1 MRPPYTM
8 NKPPNRTRKIAACL
22 GAALALAGS
31 CAWASAFNVVF
42 INPGRSEEPYWR
54 SVTRFMQPAAQQL
67 DIGLEVLYAE
77 RDHLKMIE
85 LAKEVAARGKK
96 PDYLLIV
103 NEKLAG
109 GEMLKLADQA
119 GIKTLIAFNTFEGAQ
134 AEEFGKPRKKYRH
147 WLGSLTPNAEDAGR
161 LTAEEL
167 VKQAVR
173 HGTLADDGKLHVA
186 LIGGDK
192 ATPTGVQRLQGAVD
206 AFNADKR
213 VVLEQIVYGNW
224 DRTRAKEQ
232 AEALLK
238 RYPKLNAFWTASDLM
253 AFGAIE
259 ASEAAGRKP
268 GTDLL
273 FSAVNNSPEVLQA
286 RVQGR
291 ISSLAGGHFS
301 AGAFALV
308 MLYDYHHGKDF
319 KRQGMELRKPL
330 FVLLDDARAQH
341 FLTRFGT
348 EDFSAIDFR
357 RFSLYLHPE
366 QRRYRFSLLPALE

>member
-1 MRPPYTM
+1 MEIKSLR
-8 NKPPNRTRKIAACL
+8 RRRLAAGL
-22 GAALALAGS
+22 ATVAALVLAGPA
-31 CAWASAFNVVF
+31 AWAATFNVVF

-85 LAKEVAARGKK
+85 LVKEVAARSKK

-103 NEKLAG
+103 NEKLAA
-109 GEMLKLADQA
+109 GEMLKLADAA
-119 GIKTLIAFNTFEGAQ
+119 GIKTLLAFSTFEGPQ
-134 AEEFGKPRKKYRH
+134 AEEFGKPREKYRR

-167 VKQAVR
+167 VRQAVR
-173 HGTLADDGKLHVA
+173 HGVLADDGKLHVA
-186 LIGGDK
+186 LIAGDK

-206 AFNADKR
+206 AFNANKH
-213 VVLEQIVYGNW
+213 VVLEQVVYGNW
-224 DRTRAKEQ
+224 DRARAKEQ
-232 AEALLK
+232 AAALLL
-238 RYPKLNAFWTASDLM
+238 RYPKLNALWTASDLM

-259 ASEAAGRKP
+259 AAEVAGRKP

-273 FSAVNNSPEVLQA
+273 FSAVNNSPEVLHA

-291 ISSLAGGHFS
+291 ISSLAGGHFTG
-301 AGAFALV
+301 GAFALV

-319 KRQGMELRKPL
+319 KRQGLELREPL
-330 FVLLDDARAQH
+330 FVLLDEERAQR

-348 EDFSAIDFR
+348 EDFSAVDFR
-357 RFSLYLHPE
+357 QFSLYLHPE
-366 QRRYRFSLLPALE
+366 QRRYRFSLLPALK

>member
-1 MRPPYTM
+1 MEMKSLR
-8 NKPPNRTRKIAACL
+8 RRRILASL
-22 GAALALAGS
+22 GAGIALAIAGPV
-31 CAWASAFNVVF
+31 AWAASFNVVF
-42 INPGRSEEPYWR
+42 INPGRSDEPYWR

-85 LAKEVAARGKK
+85 LAKEVTARSKK

-103 NEKLAG
+103 NEKLAA
-109 GEMLKLADQA
+109 GEMLKLADAA
-119 GIKTLIAFNTFEGAQ
+119 GIKTLLAFSTFEGPQ
-134 AEEFGKPRKKYRH
+134 AGEFGKPRQNYRR

-167 VKQAVR
+167 VRQAVR
-173 HGTLADDGKLHVA
+173 RGTLADDGKLHVA
-186 LIGGDK
+186 LIAGDK

-206 AFNADKR
+206 VFRADPR

-224 DRTRAKEQ
+224 DRARAKEQ
-232 AEALLK
+232 AAALLL

-259 ASEAAGRKP
+259 SAEAAGRKP

-291 ISSLAGGHFS
+291 ISSLAGGHFT

-319 KRQGMELRKPL
+319 RQQGLELREPL
-330 FVLLDDARAQH
+330 FVLLDEERAQR
-341 FLTRFGT
+341 FLTRFGS
-348 EDFSAIDFR
+348 EDFSSVDFR
-357 RFSLYLHPE
+357 QFSLHLHPE
-366 QRRYRFSLLPALE
+366 QRRYRFSLLRALK

>member
-1 MRPPYTM
+1 MEMKSPR
-8 NKPPNRTRKIAACL
+8 RRRLLASL
-22 GAALALAGS
+22 GAGIALAIAGPA
-31 CAWASAFNVVF
+31 AWAAAFNVVF
-42 INPGRSEEPYWR
+42 INPGRSDEPYWR

-85 LAKEVAARGKK
+85 LAKEVTARSKK

-103 NEKLAG
+103 NEKLAA
-109 GEMLKLADQA
+109 GEMLKLADAA
-119 GIKTLIAFNTFEGAQ
+119 GIKTLLAFSTFEGPQ
-134 AEEFGKPRKKYRH
+134 AGEFGKPREQYRR

-167 VKQAVR
+167 VRQAVR
-173 HGTLADDGKLHVA
+173 RGTLADDGKLHVA
-186 LIGGDK
+186 LIAGDK

-206 AFNADKR
+206 AFRADPH
-213 VVLEQIVYGNW
+213 VALEQIVYGNW
-224 DRTRAKEQ
+224 DRARAKEQ
-232 AEALLK
+232 AAALLL

-259 ASEAAGRKP
+259 SAEAAGRKP
-268 GTDLL
+268 GADLL

-291 ISSLAGGHFS
+291 ISSLAGGHFT

-319 KRQGMELRKPL
+319 KRQGLDLREPL
-330 FVLLDDARAQH
+330 FVLLDEERAQR
-341 FLTRFGT
+341 FLTRFGS
-348 EDFSAIDFR
+348 EDFSSVDFR
-357 RFSLYLHPE
+357 QFSLYLHPE
-366 QRRYRFSLLPALE
+366 QRRYRFSLLPALK

>member
-1 MRPPYTM
+1 MEMKSLR
-8 NKPPNRTRKIAACL
+8 RRRILASL
-22 GAALALAGS
+22 GAGIALAIAGPV
-31 CAWASAFNVVF
+31 AWAASFNVVF
-42 INPGRSEEPYWR
+42 INPGRSDEPYWR
-54 SVTRFMQPAAQQL
+54 SVTRIMQPAAQQL

-85 LAKEVAARGKK
+85 LAKEVTARSKK

-103 NEKLAG
+103 NEKLAA
-109 GEMLKLADQA
+109 GEMLKLADAA
-119 GIKTLIAFNTFEGAQ
+119 GIKTLLAFSTFEGPQ
-134 AEEFGKPRKKYRH
+134 AGEFGKPRQKYRR

-167 VKQAVR
+167 VRQAVR
-173 HGTLADDGKLHVA
+173 RGTLADDGKLHVA
-186 LIGGDK
+186 LIAGDK

-206 AFNADKR
+206 VFRADPR

-224 DRTRAKEQ
+224 DRARAKEQ
-232 AEALLK
+232 AAALLL

-259 ASEAAGRKP
+259 SAEAAGRKP

-291 ISSLAGGHFS
+291 ISSLAGGHFT

-319 KRQGMELRKPL
+319 RQQGLELREPL
-330 FVLLDDARAQH
+330 FVLLDEERAQR
-341 FLTRFGT
+341 FLTRFGS
-348 EDFSAIDFR
+348 EDFSSVDFR
-357 RFSLYLHPE
+357 QFSLHLHPE
-366 QRRYRFSLLPALE
+366 QRRYRFSLLRALK